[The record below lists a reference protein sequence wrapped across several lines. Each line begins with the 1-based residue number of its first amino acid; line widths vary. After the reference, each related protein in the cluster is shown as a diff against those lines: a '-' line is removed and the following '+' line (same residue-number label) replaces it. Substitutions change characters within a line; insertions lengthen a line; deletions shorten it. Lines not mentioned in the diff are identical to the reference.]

1 MNKASLTNQE
11 LLTEITFLKQKI
23 REMEQTRDCR
33 KVYSIPPER
42 EEQIRRSEE
51 RYRDILDNMEEAY
64 YEVDLHGDMTFFN
77 MTAVTNLGYTD
88 NEMMGMNFREYV
100 DSETAEKL
108 FQAYSRVF
116 ITGESVKGI
125 DWELI
130 SKSGDKIP
138 IESSISLI
146 WDSDGKPAG
155 FRGVIRDITERKRTE
170 EALRESEMRFRNL
183 TETAEDVIITTDL
196 KGTITYANPAART
209 IASDLDLI
217 GMALTDFLP
226 PHIPVKQESTPASA
240 TPDYSA
246 PVSFESK
253 IMKPHDRQPLYFEIK
268 SSVLYTR
275 GEPSGALFV
284 ARDSTERK
292 RTEEEIRMMAIIDAL
307 TGLYNR
313 RGFIHLAEQ
322 QMKVTARNDSRLLL
336 FFIDLDGLK
345 FINDNHGHEEGD
357 RALKKTAYILKKT
370 FRESDIIARLG
381 GDEFAILVS
390 DGPELPEIALK
401 RLKNCTDIENAASGL
416 PYRIEMSTGVADYD
430 PAVPCSIHEL
440 MSRADQ
446 MMYAQK
452 RKKKNNE

>member
-1 MNKASLTNQE
+1 MNEASLTNRD
-11 LLTEITFLKQKI
+11 LMTEIALLKQKI
-23 REMEQTRDCR
+23 REMEQTRDFRTGCG
-33 KVYSIPPER
+33 IPRER
-42 EEQIRRSEE
+42 VEQIRRSEE

-64 YEVDLHGDMTFFN
+64 YEVDLRGDMTFFN

-100 DSETAEKL
+100 DSETAAKL

-130 SKSGDKIP
+130 SKTGEKIP

-146 WDSDGKPAG
+146 LDSDGKPAG
-155 FRGVIRDITERKRTE
+155 FRGVIRDITERKQAE

-196 KGTITYANPAART
+196 KGTITYANPSARAL
-209 IASDLDLI
+209 ASDMNLI
-217 GMALTDFLP
+217 GVSLTDFLP
-226 PHIPVKQESTPASA
+226 PHIPVKQYNTTA
-240 TPDYSA
+240 TAIPDFSA

-253 IMKPHDRQPLYFEIK
+253 IMKPHDRHHLYFEIK

-284 ARDSTERK
+284 ARDATERK
-292 RTEEEIRMMAIIDAL
+292 RTEEEIRMMAIIDSL

-345 FINDNHGHEEGD
+345 SINDNHGHEEGD
-357 RALKKTAYILKKT
+357 RAIKKAAYILKKT

-381 GDEFAILVS
+381 GDEFAIMVS

-401 RLKNCTDIENAASGL
+401 RLKNLTEMENAASGL
-416 PYRIEMSTGVADYD
+416 PYHFNEYGVADYD
-430 PAVPCSIHEL
+430 AAVPCSIHEL
-440 MSRADQ
+440 MSRADK

-452 RKKKNNE
+452 KNKKKQQ